1 MGAGEVVLRYLHLIA
16 LVVWVGGVIF
26 FSLVAAPT
34 LFQSLP
40 REVAGRATSVIFPRY
55 YLVGGIAAGVA
66 LLTAAAIGLTAG
78 RFSRALVVE
87 IVLIALMG
95 GMTIFA
101 GQVILPEAQRIRMTL
116 PSIEGSPEHPAAQA
130 RWAVLHRRSVGL
142 NGAVLVLGL
151 ATLWIVARRP

>member
-1 MGAGEVVLRYLHLIA
+1 MIAALRYVHLVA
-16 LVVWVGGVIF
+16 LVVWIGGVIF

-66 LLTAAAIGLTAG
+66 LLTAAARGLVAG
-78 RFSRALVVE
+78 HWPRALVIE

-95 GMTIFA
+95 GMTIYA
-101 GQVILPEAQRIRMTL
+101 GQVILPEAQRIRATL
-116 PSIEGSPEHPAAQA
+116 PTIEGSPEHPVAQA
-130 RWAVLHRRSVGL
+130 RWAVLHQRSVRL
-142 NGAVLVLGL
+142 NGAVLLLGL
-151 ATLWIVARRP
+151 VTLWIVAQRS

>member
-1 MGAGEVVLRYLHLIA
+1 MGAGEVMLRYLHLLA
-16 LVVWVGGVIF
+16 LVVWIGGVIF

-55 YLVGGIAAGVA
+55 YLVGAIAAGVA
-66 LLTAAAIGLTAG
+66 LVTALATGILSG
-78 RFSRALVVE
+78 RWPRALVVE
-87 IVLIALMG
+87 VVLIALMG
-95 GMTIFA
+95 GMTLYA
-101 GQVILPEAQRIRMTL
+101 GQVILPEAQRIRAAL
-116 PSIEGSPEHPAAQA
+116 PAMEGSAEHPAAQA
-130 RWAVLHRRSVGL
+130 RWAVLHRRSVRL